1 MPRKSAKKSSTNKKP
16 ASKSFVPLK
25 WLLIVFSFSLAALLG
40 YCLYL
45 DQMIKRQFEE
55 KRYSLPARVYARP
68 LEIYSGALLRH
79 GDLIRELK
87 RLNYRQVRYPSGPA
101 EFTFS
106 EREVV
111 FFSRTFDFWDGRQ
124 KGERIRVAF
133 SGDTVDSVVD
143 DVTRAPLSI
152 FRLEPAPIGG
162 IYTNN
167 NEDRQLVRY
176 QQVPRHLVDSLIAV
190 EDQRFYFH
198 RGIDPKALVRAA
210 FSIAT
215 GRGVQGGSTITQ
227 QLVKNFFLSP
237 ERTLKR
243 KFNEMLMALVV
254 ELRYGKNEILEA
266 YLNEVYFGQDGARA
280 IHGIGLA
287 SQFYFGLTVEQLEPH
302 HSAML
307 VAMLKG
313 PTYYN
318 PRRNPERA
326 LERRNLVLMQTYNQG
341 YIAQWEYEE
350 AISQGLEVSADK
362 GSGLS
367 SHPGFLDLVFRQLRE
382 DYLESDLRN
391 QGLRIFTTLDPI
403 LQEAAESAMTQ
414 QLAQLQRV
422 PNRAELEGAAVFSA
436 PHSGEV
442 LALVSSKSPRYDGFN
457 RALDAKRQIGSL
469 IKPAIYLA
477 ALEQRERYNLS
488 TLLSDDE
495 LTWQEPGMSEWRPS
509 NYDNEFH
516 GDVPLW
522 RALADS
528 YNVSSARLGL
538 DLGVPQVI
546 EVAKRLGVSQPMQ
559 PFASTLL
566 GTTELAPFDVAQ
578 MYQTIASGGFHVPL
592 QAIREVLTADGR
604 PLKRY
609 PLETQQ
615 ASSTEAMYLLTNAL
629 QMVVQRGTG
638 SNVNNYLSPQLG
650 LAGKTGTTDDLRDSW
665 FAGFSGNLV
674 GVVWIGNDENLS
686 TGLTG
691 AGGALRVW
699 ARTLQS
705 VPLLPVQLRQPAKM
719 RMINT
724 AVATGARIA
733 KHCSGGVELPFIAG
747 NEPQLRADCDGEAQR
762 GGNIRGWFDRL
773 IDR

>member
-1 MPRKSAKKSSTNKKP
+1 MPRKSSKKSSPSKKT
-16 ASKSFVPLK
+16 AAKSFLPLK
-25 WLLIVFSFSLAALLG
+25 WLLIVFSFLLAALLG

-45 DQMIKRQFEE
+45 DQVVKHQFEA

-68 LEIYSGALLRH
+68 LEIYAGALLRH
-79 GDLIRELK
+79 GDLLRELK
-87 RLNYRQVRYPSGPA
+87 RLNYRQVRYPEAPA
-101 EFTFS
+101 EYTFS
-106 EREVV
+106 EREVI
-111 FFSRTFDFWDGRQ
+111 FFSRPFDFWDGRQ
-124 KGERIRVAF
+124 EGERIRVAF
-133 SGDTVDSVVD
+133 ASDAVQSVVD

-162 IYTNN
+162 IYTNK

-176 QQVPRHLVDSLIAV
+176 QQVPRHLVDALIAV

-198 RGIDPKALVRAA
+198 RGIDFRALARAA
-210 FSIAT
+210 FTIIT
-215 GRGVQGGSTITQ
+215 GRGMQGGSTITQ
-227 QLVKNFFLSP
+227 QLVKNFFLTP

-254 ELRYGKNEILEA
+254 ELRYGKNDILEA

-280 IHGIGLA
+280 IHGVGLA
-287 SQFYFGLTVEQLEPH
+287 SQFYFGRTIEQLEPH

-350 AISQGLEVSADK
+350 AISQGLEVGADK

-367 SHPGFLDLVFRQLRE
+367 SYPGFLNLVFRQLRK
-382 DYLESDLRN
+382 DYLEADLRN
-391 QGLRIFTTLDPI
+391 QGLRIFTTLDPV
-403 LQEAAESAMTQ
+403 LQETAESVMTQ

-477 ALEQRERYNLS
+477 ALERPERYNLS
-488 TLLSDDE
+488 TLLSDNE

-509 NYDNEFH
+509 NYDKEFH

-522 RALADS
+522 RALAES

-538 DLGVPQVI
+538 EIGVPKVI

-566 GTTELAPFDVAQ
+566 GTTELAPIDVAQ

-592 QAIREVLTADGR
+592 QAIREVMTADGR

-615 ASSTEAMYLLTNAL
+615 ASTPEAMYLLTHAL
-629 QMVVQRGTG
+629 QKVIERGTG
-638 SNVNNYLSPQLG
+638 RGVSSYLPKELG

-674 GVVWIGNDENLS
+674 GVVWVGNDDNLS

-705 VPLLPVQLRQPAKM
+705 VPLLPVQPPQPAKV
-719 RMINT
+719 RKINT
-724 AVATGARIA
+724 AVLNGARIA
-733 KHCSGGVELPFIAG
+733 GHCSGGVELPFVAG
-747 NEPQLRADCDGEAQR
+747 NEPQLRAGCDGETEQ
-762 GGNIRGWFDRL
+762 GGNIKGWFDRL
-773 IDR
+773 MDR